1 MANFYEDNQD
11 LQFYV
16 EKEIPWDEIVR
27 IVEFD
32 YKALDAFSSA
42 EEAKEFYKDIF
53 REVGRLSAEEIAPVS
68 QKLDEEGL
76 EFKNGEVYAPEEFNK
91 IFERFKEMGLY
102 GMSIPRELGGMNCP
116 FIMYFINAEMIAR
129 GDSSIMNHYGFH
141 TGIALALLKYSIE
154 EGTTEFQVE
163 PPRLIKTRF
172 EKEIQ
177 KIVEGKAWGSIDITE
192 PSAGSDMWGNSYLC

>member
-68 QKLDEEGL
+68 QKLDEKGL

-102 GMSIPRELGGMNCP
+102 GMSIPRELGRYELSVYHVFYQCRNDCS
-116 FIMYFINAEMIAR
+116 R
-129 GDSSIMNHYGFH
+129 
-141 TGIALALLKYSIE
+141 
-154 EGTTEFQVE
+154 
-163 PPRLIKTRF
+163 
-172 EKEIQ
+172 
-177 KIVEGKAWGSIDITE
+177 
-192 PSAGSDMWGNSYLC
+192 

>member
-68 QKLDEEGL
+68 QKLDEEG
-76 EFKNGEVYAPEEFNK
+76 FG
-91 IFERFKEMGLY
+91 
-102 GMSIPRELGGMNCP
+102 
-116 FIMYFINAEMIAR
+116 
-129 GDSSIMNHYGFH
+129 
-141 TGIALALLKYSIE
+141 
-154 EGTTEFQVE
+154 
-163 PPRLIKTRF
+163 
-172 EKEIQ
+172 IQ
-177 KIVEGKAWGSIDITE
+177 KWRG
-192 PSAGSDMWGNSYLC
+192 LCTRRVQQNF